1 MSVEA
6 LAQNAVQI
14 FALLDLPFAS
24 VCCHGLASGWLLC
37 QNLGKPGRQDR
48 FGGKLPPTDERWGKL
63 TSVVIARERMR
74 KFTNSWESMP
84 EIDMASHVAASNG
97 DKWHLVG
104 KRGRGQMLFW
114 RPMRTYSLCDGMFV

>member
-1 MSVEA
+1 VSVEA

-97 DKWHLVG
+97 NICH
-104 KRGRGQMLFW
+104 
-114 RPMRTYSLCDGMFV
+114 